1 MASANVFNVGSAK
14 QNQMLSANVA
24 AGKTKADKS
33 DKVAVFSTIMNANYS
48 TNPNVTNV
56 MDQHS
61 NSDAKNTDAVS
72 ANYERYQYCDKQID
86 PSNPI
91 AEKIWFIQ
99 WQKHWMLMMKK
110 LLILCKSLV

>member
-91 AEKIWFIQ
+91 AEKINSNSEEISDVRCRV
-99 WQKHWMLMMKK
+99 
-110 LLILCKSLV
+110 LIWK